1 MVNQIIEHIKT
12 QQYEQIEI
20 LQKVY
25 KINFQ
30 ELQMII
36 MEFNQKS
43 FYYEITIA
51 DAFVY
56 WHELNDEMFPSTR
69 DNRYWVL
76 KQIWLCNVYSI
87 EQLELLFARSR
98 KTLYKDIQQIKLEI
112 KTDWLTSDK
121 NLIYFYQNIINNLDQ
136 KILKK
141 ISHKTIELSTIIR
154 NVCNNLNLIIGVEN
168 ITEQI
173 IAIRFGPQKDYQ
185 NEARILTLD
194 LMNNIERYQKKKICD
209 EQVFDRL
216 YQHIGR
222 SYWRYKLMVFTKEVD
237 VEKLMNRYADNYY
250 QISIVIKM
258 ILNSHK
264 LYYNEEEI
272 MYIALYFLNP
282 EIYQLIKV
290 EINVKRLSQKTLII
304 NELANYFKEYKI
316 VEENGDFIIS
326 LSSSL
331 PAKNEVGVK
340 IPFDIY
346 DLRNLSRILILKRN
360 INNNRTLFVKLQPLL
375 KKSVSY
381 EQFKKLLEVDNSTDP
396 IQLSNFL
403 TKEFVIL
410 NNEKMSWEQA
420 IHISAKVLEIKMYI
434 NQQYTNNIIKLVKK
448 YNSEIVITNG
458 IALAHAPITD
468 AVYQSGFS
476 FLVNQSGIDFPGQ
489 KQVYLII
496 LFCANNEVDVLLAL
510 QELNEML
517 LNNNLIPKIKQVV
530 SQQQLIN
537 LLINSRKKI
546 EK

>member
-420 IHISAKVLEIKMYI
+420 IHISAKVLEMKMYI